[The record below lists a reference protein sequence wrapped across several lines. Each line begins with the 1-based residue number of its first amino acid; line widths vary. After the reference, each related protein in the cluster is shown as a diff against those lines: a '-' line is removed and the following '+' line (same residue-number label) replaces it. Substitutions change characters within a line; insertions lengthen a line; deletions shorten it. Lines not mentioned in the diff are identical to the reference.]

1 MNAAAN
7 PWNAIAIALPA
18 LANAPSPAHAIVLPP
33 PAQTALTGAV
43 VAGKMNAIAV
53 IAINAPITRSFV
65 SINLI

>member
-18 LANAPSPAHAIVLPP
+18 FANAPSPAHAIVLPP
-33 PAQTALTGAV
+33 PAQTALTEEV

-53 IAINAPITRSFV
+53 IATSAPITRRFV
-65 SINLI
+65 CID